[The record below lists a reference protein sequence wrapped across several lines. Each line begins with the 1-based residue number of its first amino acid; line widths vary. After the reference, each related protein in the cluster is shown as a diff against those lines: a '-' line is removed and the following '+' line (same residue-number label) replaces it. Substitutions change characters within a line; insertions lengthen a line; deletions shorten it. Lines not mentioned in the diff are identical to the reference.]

1 MMMEPPPRATKRPV
15 ASLVV
20 VFMLGFVAALAMT
33 KLPFSSAKN
42 MPSALQVEVPSLS
55 GLLFL
60 GGATE
65 MPRHWILDDLSA
77 EEVKAVAK
85 WVIAMRPGTKPTMKN
100 GYLSLSNLSNQT
112 KASISST
119 LSRGQKTSDTLYSI
133 PTSP

>member
-1 MMMEPPPRATKRPV
+1 MMMEPPPRAAKRPV

-100 GYLSLSNLSNQT
+100 GYP
-112 KASISST
+112 
-119 LSRGQKTSDTLYSI
+119 SRRTSQIRRKQALAAHLAGGEDI
-133 PTSP
+133 

>member
-55 GLLFL
+55 GLLFP

-65 MPRHWILDDLSA
+65 IPRHWILDDLSA

-85 WVIAMRPGTKPTMKN
+85 WVMAMRPGTKPTMKN
-100 GYLSLSNLSNQT
+100 GYPSRSNLSNQT

-119 LSRGQKTSDTLYSI
+119 LSRGEKTSDTL
-133 PTSP
+133 